1 MEQRFDSSFFYQFTD
16 QRIDPDDL
24 PLRLAVFS
32 QAVFT
37 NPNAFS
43 CPHDNR
49 DSQSALSTSVHV
61 EIPTERDGNP
71 MQAAI
76 IKTLQTVPQQIN
88 LCKHQMPQWRPQKI
102 E

>member
-1 MEQRFDSSFFYQFTD
+1 MEQRFDSSFIYQFTD

-37 NPNAFS
+37 NSNAFS

-49 DSQSALSTSVHV
+49 ETPSALSTSVQV

-76 IKTLQTVPQQIN
+76 IKNLKTVPQQIN
-88 LCKHQMPQWRPQKI
+88 LCKHQMPQWRRQKI